1 MKAGLCFW
9 TVCLPG
15 NTSLCM
21 TTENTQENYRS
32 GRKVPSGGQMGVFH
46 AATRLSYKKCKQI
59 ELVYYSCDSL
69 LFCCCLGDLE
79 PES

>member
-21 TTENTQENYRS
+21 TTENTQDNYRS

-46 AATRLSYKKCKQI
+46 VATRLSYKKCKQI
-59 ELVYYSCDSL
+59 GFVVKSL
-69 LFCCCLGDLE
+69 FITHVILCC
-79 PES
+79 SAAV